1 MHQHEERNL
10 NVIFDSL
17 CRPLQVVR
25 VPTLYHEIWD
35 NPEKEIKL
43 SFFGQIDKA
52 PVKCGPMVSISW
64 APSAECN
71 EICAGFRNLILWR
84 KTLKTSS
91 KSKVTRNM
99 LTMSSLSSI
108 STRPIA
114 WPGPPR
120 STPCCLRKRIH
131 SCNLYIQRTSYNS
144 QTWWW
149 NKPWEAFA
157 APLQLWGSMEVSARC
172 FPASPVGGSS
182 PATRL
187 SQGTPLP
194 LLPALPPGQTSSLL
208 LQVDAGQC
216 SSQFSHYGAICQVD
230 TCTNGNWCS
239 LTNIRFLTL
248 SRKKP
253 SWPTLVTLKC
263 VRLQKMKVPPRFRLK
278 TNVVFQALAIY
289 CIRNFSFVG
298 AA

>member
-1 MHQHEERNL
+1 
-10 NVIFDSL
+10 
-17 CRPLQVVR
+17 
-25 VPTLYHEIWD
+25 
-35 NPEKEIKL
+35 
-43 SFFGQIDKA
+43 
-52 PVKCGPMVSISW
+52 MVSISW

-131 SCNLYIQRTSYNS
+131 SCNLYIQRTSYNR

-208 LQVDAGQC
+208 LVSAPH
-216 SSQFSHYGAICQVD
+216 S
-230 TCTNGNWCS
+230 
-239 LTNIRFLTL
+239 FLAMEQSAKL
-248 SRKKP
+248 IH
-253 SWPTLVTLKC
+253 
-263 VRLQKMKVPPRFRLK
+263 VPMA
-278 TNVVFQALAIY
+278 TNVVWQI
-289 CIRNFSFVG
+289 
-298 AA
+298 